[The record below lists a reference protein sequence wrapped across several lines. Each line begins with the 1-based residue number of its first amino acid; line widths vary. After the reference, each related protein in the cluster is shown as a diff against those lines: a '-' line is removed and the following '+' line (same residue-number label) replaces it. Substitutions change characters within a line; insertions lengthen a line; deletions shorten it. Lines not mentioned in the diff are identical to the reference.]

1 MNTRDM
7 AEIRHRVG
15 ISGKAQDIYP
25 LLTTDE
31 GLSRWWTT
39 DTHGAGDVGSRI
51 AFRFGDGGP
60 DFEVIELVPDRK
72 VVWRHA
78 GSTPPAWMG
87 SEISFELEE
96 TDKQTFVNFRHY
108 NWQQADDFLAHCSTK
123 WGVFMMSIK
132 SCIETGRGR
141 PYPDDIHIDFDE

>member
-1 MNTRDM
+1 M

-39 DTHGAGDVGSRI
+39 DTRGAGDVGSLI
-51 AFRFGDGGP
+51 QFRFGEGGP
-60 DFEVIELVPDRK
+60 DFEVIALEPDHR

-87 SEISFELEE
+87 TEISFELEQTE
-96 TDKQTFVNFRHY
+96 KQTFVNFRHY

-141 PYPDDIHIDFDE
+141 PYPDDVHIDFDE